1 MHLHSHTPSL
11 IALDARALPV
21 RQIALFHADV
31 QAAIEPRITRQR
43 FDQARRVASITDPR
57 HAESHTSTV
66 YSLTGLR
73 LLMQSADAG
82 WRIDLPGEAGQPLIS
97 WDERGSRFSRRY
109 DGSLRPTQ
117 LAEQLPGQAQT
128 VSERFT
134 YGDATQE
141 AADHN
146 QCGRLVRRDDGSG
159 SLDIADYGVSDTVL
173 RQQRRFLA
181 ALDIP
186 DWPEEP
192 VLRDRL
198 LGGEAYL
205 TTTAFNALAETIGQR
220 DAQGNRQARGH
231 TSAGQLDRVTLQSGE
246 RKQVQTL
253 VSDIRYNASAAVES
267 ETCGNG
273 VVSRFFYDPQDGR
286 LTRMLAL
293 SPDGHGLQDLNYTYD
308 PVGNVV
314 SLEDA
319 ILPVS
324 FFRNQRVEPVN
335 RYVYDSLYQL
345 IEATGREVAP
355 ASHLPG
361 MPDLYPLP
369 LDPGKLSH
377 YTQRFEYDAGG
388 NLLARHHS
396 GADTRRMAV
405 SSTSNRSLPQRADG
419 SLPDDDQIA
428 EAFDGNGNLKALQPG
443 QAMTWDARNQ
453 LSEVTSVKRDQ
464 GPDDGELYRY
474 DGEGQRV
481 RKVRVNQARSRTL
494 TAEVRYLPGLD
505 IHRNEATGE
514 VQHVLTVQA
523 GRNSVRLLHWESG
536 KPDDIENDQLRYSLS
551 DHLGSSTL
559 ELDQNAKLISH
570 EGYYPFGGTAWW
582 AGRSTVEAKYKTVRY
597 SGKERDATGLYYYG
611 FRYYAPWMQRWVN
624 PDPVGPL
631 QDLNLYQF
639 VGRSPVSAFE
649 LDGQQYESINDVHE
663 GVMIGH
669 GATVIFRGLEST
681 PPIVQEYIH
690 SAFVRVE
697 DIYRTALSMHKEGAH
712 QTKQIMKSFFGPSYS
727 EVEGDVLDAWA
738 RSAELAHEFQGRVG
752 GSKIVGIDRP
762 PPFTAS
768 VVDGDPHGR
777 IFINLR
783 NDHSARIDT
792 TLGHEITHLG
802 EISRFS
808 AIGPQTKDYFYL
820 GGARRNFLSS
830 SDATR
835 DVTGEQGYAD
845 VLMNGGLSGAAFRG
859 YEGMARQFT
868 DRVQN
873 EDPLREV
880 ADISDAISAFN
891 INPSMAA
898 RIASTNA
905 DGIVF
910 SAAAL
915 HKSQQ
920 WATRKREAHGYRS
933 YSSMTKRQ

>member
-1 MHLHSHTPSL
+1 M
-11 IALDARALPV
+11 

-43 FDQARRVASITDPR
+43 FDQARRMASITDPR

-192 VLRDRL
+192 VQRDRL

-231 TSAGQLDRVTLQSGE
+231 TSAGQLERVTLQSGE

-314 SLEDA
+314 SLEDVT
-319 ILPVS
+319 LPVS
-324 FFRNQRVEPVN
+324 FFSNQRVEPVN

-345 IEATGREVAP
+345 IEATGREVAS
-355 ASHLPG
+355 AFHLPG
-361 MPDLYPLP
+361 MPDLQPLP

-464 GPDDGELYRY
+464 EPDDCELYRY

-505 IHRNEATGE
+505 IHRNEVTGE
-514 VQHVLTVQA
+514 VRHVLTVQA
-523 GRNSVRLLHWESG
+523 GRSSVRLLHWESG
-536 KPDDIENDQLRYSLS
+536 KPDGIENDQLRYSLS

-611 FRYYAPWMQRWVN
+611 YRYYAPWLQRWVN
-624 PDPVGPL
+624 PDPAGDVQGV
-631 QDLNLYQF
+631 NRYRF
-639 VGRSPVSAFE
+639 VGNSPVSKKE
-649 LDGQQYESINDVHE
+649 VDGQVYEGINDAIERRMVAMGDQILWRGLSQFEPSSAARVRRALCEVNQMYTDAVRMVEAHPAEAAPILQSYFGSAHPTVME
-663 GVMIGH
+663 GVKSAWVKTRELAAEYSQGWGQDKFVGVIGGDAGQIAKSYRDDFH
-669 GATVIFRGLEST
+669 GRIIINRD
-681 PPIVQEYIH
+681 
-690 SAFVRVE
+690 
-697 DIYRTALSMHKEGAH
+697 DINNPEFNMT
-712 QTKQIMKSFFGPSYS
+712 
-727 EVEGDVLDAWA
+727 
-738 RSAELAHEFQGRVG
+738 LAHELSHLKRVNRI
-752 GSKIVGIDRP
+752 KTVGP
-762 PPFTAS
+762 STM
-768 VVDGDPHGR
+768 
-777 IFINLR
+777 
-783 NDHSARIDT
+783 
-792 TLGHEITHLG
+792 
-802 EISRFS
+802 
-808 AIGPQTKDYFYL
+808 DYFYL
-820 GGARRNFLSS
+820 WESGLK
-830 SDATR
+830 TM
-835 DVTGEQGYAD
+835 TGRTESRHEVAMESVSE
-845 VLMNGGLSGAAFRG
+845 VLMNGRASIGFLYKQQAIFYQNFMPMVRSRDPSTRG
-859 YEGMARQFT
+859 GNMGI
-868 DRVQN
+868 V
-873 EDPLREV
+873 
-880 ADISDAISAFN
+880 ISAFN
-891 INPSMAA
+891 ARPDIRAQMAA
-898 RIASTNA
+898 DNA
-905 DGIVF
+905 DSLAW
-910 SAAAL
+910 SAYSL
-915 HKSQQ
+915 QRRYQQ
-920 WATRKREAHGYRS
+920 LRRPSVHSAVTIH
-933 YSSMTKRQ
+933 